1 MINDIDPIYVNYL
14 TSRYLSTFLGGIIIQ
29 GKLDKDIFFIYIYC
43 ACFYY
48 KFIYL
53 NT

>member
-1 MINDIDPIYVNYL
+1 MLIL
-14 TSRYLSTFLGGIIIQ
+14 RYLSILLDGIIIQ
-29 GKLDKDIFFIYIYC
+29 GKLDKDMFFIYFYC
-43 ACFYY
+43 TCFYC